1 MNDNQKKEIATTAI
15 LYLKNRMM
23 INQKLISMG
32 DNQMAFESFMN
43 IYNKYMK
50 VIDYAEEHPDEMED
64 DDENQISFVEKTFQ
78 LKSDFVRL
86 NADSIVMS
94 EEQIDELMLY
104 IKESIEMF
112 GLNSTDFYNEN
123 DFVRKVL
130 SQFVEKLSETKDKAI
145 EDKIKR
151 ANNFLTFAYADE
163 NVGFCQTLEGHISY
177 DNGYFFISTHNSK
190 LVCKINK
197 EGINEVTTNELEDED
212 LLISDNMYTGSL
224 TNDENMNCIFLEKII
239 NGQRKMKAIS
249 YDQEVYDIAGE
260 KNRADNIIPF
270 KRAVIYDKMND
281 FFKKNNL
288 SFLISNIYTKESL
301 RETLTAFNKYI
312 SMLPEERDEI
322 ETVVETATS
331 WWVDNFS
338 NSLNPFDSEIED
350 EVTASLRNFYRE
362 TLGTFNIN
370 RQNRIPKFKEVLGN
384 RIRLLL
390 LSRYSFYLS
399 TDYSPNGELALA
411 MKEAKLKG
419 TFPIKTR
426 MDISPDKIEVRK
438 GYSSPFEVI
447 YSKGLDNKFK
457 K

>member
-1 MNDNQKKEIATTAI
+1 
-15 LYLKNRMM
+15 
-23 INQKLISMG
+23 
-32 DNQMAFESFMN
+32 
-43 IYNKYMK
+43 
-50 VIDYAEEHPDEMED
+50 
-64 DDENQISFVEKTFQ
+64 
-78 LKSDFVRL
+78 
-86 NADSIVMS
+86 
-94 EEQIDELMLY
+94 
-104 IKESIEMF
+104 
-112 GLNSTDFYNEN
+112 
-123 DFVRKVL
+123 
-130 SQFVEKLSETKDKAI
+130 
-145 EDKIKR
+145 
-151 ANNFLTFAYADE
+151 
-163 NVGFCQTLEGHISY
+163 
-177 DNGYFFISTHNSK
+177 
-190 LVCKINK
+190 
-197 EGINEVTTNELEDED
+197 
-212 LLISDNMYTGSL
+212 
-224 TNDENMNCIFLEKII
+224 
-239 NGQRKMKAIS
+239 
-249 YDQEVYDIAGE
+249 
-260 KNRADNIIPF
+260 
-270 KRAVIYDKMND
+270 MND

-419 TFPIKTR
+419 TFPIKTL

-447 YSKGLDNKFK
+447 YSKGLDNQFK